1 MKKIFSTVTLFL
13 LIFISQKTNLAF
25 AQGVTIDLDAR
36 AIGENITILYKG
48 TSSATIQPI
57 ISDKEIVSVPAD
69 LVLLPG
75 LEPKLAGL
83 TPITSWQTKKVLIPG
98 VTYFVRVFD
107 IRTKGFLTENQIV
120 ERLSINLL
128 SAGINKKSAREYVF
142 YGEIDKN
149 KHKDTDTIP
158 YSSIKVSGGIYD
170 KETDQIIVP
179 LSETSVNKDGEYSFN
194 IISPLSPGVS
204 YQTKLSFVV
213 EKNLVTEKNYNF
225 TTDKG
230 VVPET
235 GKTADNFYD
244 SNSYRLLAPIPGM
257 TALLDPSLCQ
267 ERKLV
272 NPGEICDI
280 NAFLNF
286 ILSLIIGIA
295 AVILVIR
302 LIITGYGYMITDVPF
317 VKAKLKGGFKDALLG
332 LIFAL
337 ASYVILNTIN
347 PRLVS
352 NDFTIGAAEF
362 DVERFGDVDANFV
375 PPVGGGASFNKANFP
390 KDVMCPGTGGRG
402 SIRAIA
408 GSWSGRA
415 TYGQG
420 EKTPKG
426 YPPRGNVGPGGTFML
441 DCSSYVATVLE
452 CAGIKPPQKASAI
465 NTKSIFEQ
473 MAGAEKVSSADFVQS
488 GDKIFVKGKEL
499 LPGDLVGWRG
509 NRKKNKREVG
519 HVVIYVGGGM
529 FRESQVGGWNMG
541 NSVQKE
547 KSLSYEMSAMDGSF
561 QGYVLRINP

>member
-1 MKKIFSTVTLFL
+1 L
-13 LIFISQKTNLAF
+13 L
-25 AQGVTIDLDAR
+25 
-36 AIGENITILYKG
+36 
-48 TSSATIQPI
+48 
-57 ISDKEIVSVPAD
+57 SDKEISSFPTN
-69 LVLLPG
+69 LTILPG

-83 TPITSWQTKKVLIPG
+83 TPTTSWQTKKTLAPD
-98 VTYFVRVFD
+98 TKYYVRIFD
-107 IRTKGFLTENQIV
+107 IRTKGFLTENTEVKI
-120 ERLSINLL
+120 LSVNLL
-128 SAGINKKSAREYVF
+128 SANFEKVSAGTYVLA
-142 YGEIDKN
+142 GQIDIS
-149 KHKDTDTIP
+149 KHKDTDPIP
-158 YSSIKVSGGIYD
+158 YSSIKVSGDIYTKD
-170 KETDQIIVP
+170 DSVFILAFPETKVD
-179 LSETSVNKDGEYSFN
+179 KDGKYFLNIINNSFNPNTWYEARLSFDSELGARTEKSYSF
-194 IISPLSPGVS
+194 
-204 YQTKLSFVV
+204 T
-213 EKNLVTEKNYNF
+213 TEK
-225 TTDKG
+225 G
-230 VVPET
+230 IVPET
-235 GKTADNFYD
+235 GKAKDNFYD

-257 TALLDPSLCQ
+257 TALLDPELC
-267 ERKLV
+267 KLEQQK

-352 NDFTIGAAEF
+352 NDFTVGTAEF

-390 KDVMCPGTGGRG
+390 KDVMCPGTGGRS

-452 CAGIKPPQKASAI
+452 CAGIKPPQKASAA
-465 NTKSIFEQ
+465 TTYSFFVQ
-473 MAGAEKVSSADFVQS
+473 MPGSEKVSPSDFVQS
-488 GDKIFVKGKEL
+488 GDKILVKGKEL

-509 NRKKNKREVG
+509 VGKNGPMG

-529 FRESQVGGWNMG
+529 FRESQVGGWNVG
-541 NSVQKE
+541 NSVQGE
-547 KSLSYEMSAMDGSF
+547 KTLDYEMKAMGGKNVT
-561 QGYVLRINP
+561 QGYIRRINP